1 MEKIVPDAETVEV
14 TRADV
19 DIDLLKKQHKLAAE
33 AEGGGRKRNVSK
45 SKSTTSDRTNLEPTW
60 PQFKIPVLDPD
71 LGISGEIFSGK
82 GSLTPE
88 QTLVE
93 FISTSASFHG
103 VKKQALRSLE
113 WDLLKVFPCNVMPAN
128 AAAWYMAKRK
138 FYMNQSFD
146 QQLLPFLLKKHP
158 EKFRVM
164 GSQVYFH
171 EVYKKDVAK
180 AKLKYLVQYGLNAY
194 FSHKADE
201 YGVYFFDPI
210 YYENTEPFHESLRQ
224 VTSSVKP
231 STSSKNKLVPTYFSS
246 EGVKDQLKFR
256 IHSAYLVSISKQP
269 GIKIITGKTGVIISM
284 INNQYGFIKF
294 GDSGETALFC
304 CKSLFKDGWQYNGDP
319 LRLPAMKFDGY
330 QIPGGCVKGE
340 EAYSWYAVLVW
351 CGKRPSPKFCST
363 AEDLN
368 STPVFREGRIQRM
381 STASDSK
388 RMRQPSS
395 SMMVGQVMEIK
406 RNGAVVKVRE
416 DSADKV
422 FVPGWQRE
430 VSTNSGTWLSTLSG
444 EAIGLGDLV
453 AYYVD
458 TLDKKPGFSAV
469 GKNVMVLKESQEVK
483 DKGRRRRRQSTE
495 RSAGARYE
503 VGETSDEDQPRSHR
517 RKTRP
522 VLEGA
527 TDDESE
533 ESDEDITDGE
543 LEWLEKEMETL
554 IVKEDPLNK
563 MMKLFK
569 TVQSELHSTRSTK
582 VKSLKKSGIKNL
594 RGGYTPIKNTGGDFW
609 RMRKMLMKVDRDYD
623 SDDDP
628 DYKLGM
634 VIEQVHRP
642 GFESDAQGDTSF
654 SSNAVSHKSSG
665 SVSRNLRADATPKK
679 SLPYWVKEVSKAEK
693 YNPDLEMFEPND
705 RRYKEENDPDYV
717 LPATDDEI
725 DSEDDGT
732 QDEQEVTLLADEAE
746 QDLPEDVVEGK
757 YKEKKGSVSPVKV
770 TLTPSKEGDEEPVDT
785 ILTLESDEDQDV
797 DGETRKTPTLWER
810 SLIMTEQ
817 PDEYDS
823 DDDPEYVPPAV
834 IVDTDLEYD
843 ELLDGEDYEISDNE
857 LHELETNAKKD
868 AAEMTPKCYMPIWVP
883 VESPAERISRAKEQ
897 FAAKMIAKAKAQM
910 EVDTSCKDTDSNGK
924 KDEEGKIDDLTVNK
938 LTSMVVHMHLETGLT
953 PSMKKLSVGA
963 TTKDDSDSPSRSTD
977 NENDDE
983 STTKEQPSE
992 PIGKEVEASAS

>member
-1 MEKIVPDAETVEV
+1 MEKSVPDAETVEV

-33 AEGGGRKRNVSK
+33 GGGRKRNVSK
-45 SKSTTSDRTNLEPTW
+45 SKSTTSDRTDLEPTW

-113 WDLLKVFPCNVMPAN
+113 WDLLKVFPFNVMPAN

-224 VTSSVKP
+224 VTGSAKS

-246 EGVKDQLKFR
+246 EGVKDQFKFR

-381 STASDSK
+381 STASESK

-430 VSTNSGTWLSTLSG
+430 MSTNTGTWLSTLSG

-469 GKNVMVLKESQEVK
+469 GKNVMVLKESQDVK

-543 LEWLEKEMETL
+543 LEWLEREMETL

-642 GFESDAQGDTSF
+642 GFESEAQGDTSF

-725 DSEDDGT
+725 DSEDEGS

-746 QDLPEDVVEGK
+746 KDLPEEVVEGK
-757 YKEKKGSVSPVKV
+757 YKEKKVSVSPVKV
-770 TLTPSKEGDEEPVDT
+770 TLTPSKEGDEEPVDK
-785 ILTLESDEDQDV
+785 ILTLESDEDQEV

-810 SLIMTEQ
+810 SLLMTEQ

-868 AAEMTPKCYMPIWVP
+868 ASEVTPKCYMPIWVP

-897 FAAKMIAKAKAQM
+897 FAARMIAKAKAQM

-938 LTSMVVHMHLETGLT
+938 LTSMVGHMHLETGLT
-953 PSMKKLSVGA
+953 RA
-963 TTKDDSDSPSRSTD
+963 TTEDESASPSRTTD
-977 NENDDE
+977 NENDE
-983 STTKEQPSE
+983 KSTTKEQPSE
-992 PIGKEVEASAS
+992 PIEKEVEATAS

>member
-1 MEKIVPDAETVEV
+1 
-14 TRADV
+14 
-19 DIDLLKKQHKLAAE
+19 
-33 AEGGGRKRNVSK
+33 
-45 SKSTTSDRTNLEPTW
+45 
-60 PQFKIPVLDPD
+60 
-71 LGISGEIFSGK
+71 
-82 GSLTPE
+82 
-88 QTLVE
+88 
-93 FISTSASFHG
+93 
-103 VKKQALRSLE
+103 
-113 WDLLKVFPCNVMPAN
+113 
-128 AAAWYMAKRK
+128 
-138 FYMNQSFD
+138 
-146 QQLLPFLLKKHP
+146 
-158 EKFRVM
+158 
-164 GSQVYFH
+164 
-171 EVYKKDVAK
+171 
-180 AKLKYLVQYGLNAY
+180 
-194 FSHKADE
+194 
-201 YGVYFFDPI
+201 
-210 YYENTEPFHESLRQ
+210 
-224 VTSSVKP
+224 
-231 STSSKNKLVPTYFSS
+231 
-246 EGVKDQLKFR
+246 
-256 IHSAYLVSISKQP
+256 
-269 GIKIITGKTGVIISM
+269 
-284 INNQYGFIKF
+284 
-294 GDSGETALFC
+294 
-304 CKSLFKDGWQYNGDP
+304 
-319 LRLPAMKFDGY
+319 
-330 QIPGGCVKGE
+330 
-340 EAYSWYAVLVW
+340 
-351 CGKRPSPKFCST
+351 
-363 AEDLN
+363 
-368 STPVFREGRIQRM
+368 
-381 STASDSK
+381 
-388 RMRQPSS
+388 
-395 SMMVGQVMEIK
+395 MMVGQVMEIK

-430 VSTNSGTWLSTLSG
+430 MSTNTGTWLSTLSG

-469 GKNVMVLKESQEVK
+469 GKNVMVLKESQDVK

-543 LEWLEKEMETL
+543 LEWLEREMETL

-642 GFESDAQGDTSF
+642 GFESEAQGDTSF

-725 DSEDDGT
+725 ESEDEGS

-746 QDLPEDVVEGK
+746 KDLPEEVVEGK
-757 YKEKKGSVSPVKV
+757 YKEKKVSVSPVKV
-770 TLTPSKEGDEEPVDT
+770 TLTPSKEGDEEPVDK
-785 ILTLESDEDQDV
+785 ILTLESDEDQDQEV

-810 SLIMTEQ
+810 SLLMTEQ

-868 AAEMTPKCYMPIWVP
+868 ASEVTPKCYMPIWVP

-938 LTSMVVHMHLETGLT
+938 LTSMVGHMHLETGLT
-953 PSMKKLSVGA
+953 PSMKKLSVSA
-963 TTKDDSDSPSRSTD
+963 TTEDDSASPSRTTD
-977 NENDDE
+977 NENDE
-983 STTKEQPSE
+983 KSTTKEQPSE
-992 PIGKEVEASAS
+992 LIEKEVEATAS

>member
-224 VTSSVKP
+224 VTGSAKS

-246 EGVKDQLKFR
+246 EGVKDQFKFR

-746 QDLPEDVVEGK
+746 QDLPDDVVEGK

-785 ILTLESDEDQDV
+785 ILTLESDEDQEV
-797 DGETRKTPTLWER
+797 NGETRKTPTLWER
-810 SLIMTEQ
+810 SLLMTEQ

-938 LTSMVVHMHLETGLT
+938 LTSMVGHMHLETGLT

>member
-1 MEKIVPDAETVEV
+1 MDKSVPDAETVEV

-33 AEGGGRKRNVSK
+33 GGRRKRNVSK
-45 SKSTTSDRTNLEPTW
+45 SKSTTSDRTDLEPTW

-113 WDLLKVFPCNVMPAN
+113 WDLLKVFPFNVMPAN

-224 VTSSVKP
+224 VTGSAKS

-246 EGVKDQLKFR
+246 EGVKDQFKFR

-381 STASDSK
+381 STASESK

-430 VSTNSGTWLSTLSG
+430 MSTNTGTWLSTLSG

-469 GKNVMVLKESQEVK
+469 GKNVMVLKESQDVK

-543 LEWLEKEMETL
+543 LEWLEREMETL

-642 GFESDAQGDTSF
+642 GFESEAQGDTSF

-725 DSEDDGT
+725 DSEDEGS

-746 QDLPEDVVEGK
+746 KDLPEEVVEGK
-757 YKEKKGSVSPVKV
+757 YKEKKVSVSPVKV
-770 TLTPSKEGDEEPVDT
+770 TLTPSKEGDEEPVDK
-785 ILTLESDEDQDV
+785 ILTLESDEDQDQEV

-810 SLIMTEQ
+810 SLLMTEQ

-868 AAEMTPKCYMPIWVP
+868 AAEVTPKCYMPIWVP

-938 LTSMVVHMHLETGLT
+938 LTSMVGHMHLETGLT
-953 PSMKKLSVGA
+953 RA
-963 TTKDDSDSPSRSTD
+963 TTEDESASPSRTTD
-977 NENDDE
+977 NENDE
-983 STTKEQPSE
+983 KSTTKEQPSE
-992 PIGKEVEASAS
+992 PIEKEVEATAS

>member
-810 SLIMTEQ
+810 SLLMTEQ

-938 LTSMVVHMHLETGLT
+938 LTSMVGHMHLETGLT